1 MGKLIKVIKA
11 SGEVEPFSEEKLIN
25 SLVRAG
31 AEKTMAANIVEEVK
45 PFLYQH
51 IPTFQVYS
59 TVMKLLRR
67 KQKALAD
74 RYNLKRAIMEL
85 GPTGY
90 PFEQFVA
97 AVLRSAGYQIQTNQI
112 VQGKCISHEID
123 IEAIYQ
129 KKKYMIECKFHNKV
143 GYKTETKE
151 ALYTYARFL
160 DVQHQGFDI
169 PWLITNTKVTQEVKL
184 YADCVGMK
192 ITAWDYPDGDG
203 LRRMIDES
211 GLYPVTTLT
220 SLSQKKKQALIE
232 KGIVFCKDLDSINPS
247 CRSLKG

>member
-11 SGEVEPFSEEKLIN
+11 SGEVEPFSEEKIIS
-25 SLVRAG
+25 SLMRAG
-31 AEKTMAANIVEEVK
+31 ADRAMAVNIVEEIK
-45 PFLYQH
+45 PLLYQH

-67 KQKALAD
+67 KQRALAD

-97 AVLRSAGYQIQTNQI
+97 AVLRSTGYRAETNRI
-112 VQGKCISHEID
+112 IQGKCIFHEID
-123 IEAIYQ
+123 IAAIFQ

-143 GYKTETKE
+143 GFKTETKE

-169 PWLITNTKVTQEVKL
+169 PWLVTNTKVTQEVKL

-192 ITAWDYPDGDG
+192 ITAWDYPEGDG
-203 LRRMIDES
+203 LRKLVDES
-211 GLYPVTTLT
+211 GLYPITSLT
-220 SLSQKKKQALIE
+220 SLSLKKKRALIE
-232 KGIVFCKDLDSINPS
+232 KGIVFCKDIAS
-247 CRSLKG
+247 